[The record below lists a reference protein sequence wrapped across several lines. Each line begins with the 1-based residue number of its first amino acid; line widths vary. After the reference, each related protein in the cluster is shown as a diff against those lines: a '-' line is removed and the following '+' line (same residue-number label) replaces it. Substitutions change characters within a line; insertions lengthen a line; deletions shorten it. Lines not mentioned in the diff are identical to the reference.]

1 MLNTVIPTTLHCW
14 NLSTNG
20 CKEWATGM
28 CATVRKC
35 YRARSRGPADS
46 YAIYLLAMRS
56 LNVPLE
62 AVTAAFREYDF
73 PYNEAVIRCLLRK
86 DTPAYVHIYIYIQW
100 QWPRVL
106 SRPPVHTRGYN
117 DSAWNLLV
125 FIAMDTP
132 PSSSSPPSLV
142 SGSSRLDAWWLC
154 AWGVTPCQRLATALA
169 TLLLLTPVLLLDVM
183 DGQSQAWKHAVPLTV
198 QDITDA
204 GSPI

>member
-1 MLNTVIPTTLHCW
+1 MLNTLIPTTPHCW

-20 CKEWATGM
+20 CEEWATGTW
-28 CATVRKC
+28 ATVRKC

-46 YAIYLLAMRS
+46 MLFIYWPCGAVVCPWGPSPPYSGNTTSLTMRPWS
-56 LNVPLE
+56 DASWERTHPH
-62 AVTAAFREYDF
+62 TS
-73 PYNEAVIRCLLRK
+73 
-86 DTPAYVHIYIYIQW
+86 TYIYIQW

-117 DSAWNLLV
+117 DSAWTLLV

-132 PSSSSPPSLV
+132 PSSSSPPSSA
-142 SGSSRLDAWWLC
+142 SGSSRLDAWRPC

-169 TLLLLTPVLLLDVM
+169 TLLLLTPVLLLDVK
-183 DGQSQAWKHAVPLTV
+183 DGQSQAWKHAVPLTM